1 MDVKQHFNEQTG
13 LEWASK
19 GPSSLSG
26 DCCGLDLGAVTVGRA
41 HNTKPTSDSTDGS
54 CAVGQEEDHATQD
67 GPVAEQQA
75 AVHREGLSTNGLLL
89 E

>member
-41 HNTKPTSDSTDGS
+41 HNTKPTSDPTDGS
-54 CAVGQEEDHATQD
+54 CAVGEEEDHATQD